1 MNKLNP
7 ILFKNKF
14 AIELL
19 PAETLLGIKSVNCE
33 VLCDDDI
40 YRQVT
45 GVEIGLIFIKLSY
58 VNIQF

>member
-7 ILFKNKF
+7 ILFKHKF
-14 AIELL
+14 AMELL
-19 PAETLLGIKSVNCE
+19 PSETLLGIKSVNCE

-40 YRQVT
+40 YREVK
-45 GVEIGLIFIKLSY
+45 GVEIGIVFIKFSY